1 VTEPTLFP
9 VEPVEPTLTERQE
22 YVLDEL
28 RRQEDG
34 LDADEV
40 GALLC
45 ERNGRHDRGVRCPYD
60 SSNGQGV
67 LKALRKKGLARRR
80 RGGTWV
86 ALRAGE
92 PQVGADADGGPDF
105 GSAPTEPSPAQS
117 APEGPGDFPEGF

>member
-1 VTEPTLFP
+1 MSEPTLFP

-86 ALRAGE
+86 ALSA
-92 PQVGADADGGPDF
+92 ADGG
-105 GSAPTEPSPAQS
+105 GSEPSSGTSS
-117 APEGPGDFPEGF
+117 AAESAREGDGIPY